1 MHLQNFMIFG
11 RYKRHKAAN
20 EVMLALWLYVNFWSP
35 EGATNLNASYRVGQI
50 MWHQFAFLLVT
61 R

>member
-1 MHLQNFMIFG
+1 MIFG